1 VGVLSC
7 GEDRNVC
14 TRVWLE
20 KVAWARGTNGGRP
33 TKAKAGLGRRE
44 AACWGELRWQPGGEM
59 VVGQPGK
66 MG

>member
-1 VGVLSC
+1 VGVLSF
-7 GEDRNVC
+7 GEDGNVC
-14 TRVWLE
+14 IRVRLE

-33 TKAKAGLGRRE
+33 TKAKARLGRRD
-44 AACWGELRWQPGGEM
+44 ATCWGKLRWQSGGEM

>member
-1 VGVLSC
+1 MGVLSC

-20 KVAWARGTNGGRP
+20 KVAWARGTNGGRS
-33 TKAKAGLGRRE
+33 TKANAGLGWRD
-44 AACWGELRWQPGGEM
+44 AACWGELRWQPGREM
-59 VVGQPGK
+59 VVGQLGK

>member
-1 VGVLSC
+1 MGVLSC
-7 GEDRNVC
+7 GEDGNVC
-14 TRVWLE
+14 IRVRLE

-33 TKAKAGLGRRE
+33 TKAKAGLGRRD